1 MLILI
6 IITFLIDYLLSY
18 FIPITFNNLNYFY
31 PMLLIVLIVYLYNKI
46 PRKKYLKTIL
56 ILGIIYDLLYSYIFL
71 FNTLVFLLFTNII
84 KKIDKYLRI
93 NLLINIIIIIL
104 FIFIYDL
111 ILFCLIYLTKYNTI
125 TFNNLLYKFSHSIIL
140 NISYYFLLNI
150 IVNKKIIK
158 KYLNK

>member
-18 FIPITFNNLNYFY
+18 FIPISFNNLNYFY

-46 PRKKYLKTIL
+46 PRKKYFNTIF
-56 ILGIIYDLLYSYIFL
+56 ILGI
-71 FNTLVFLLFTNII
+71 
-84 KKIDKYLRI
+84 
-93 NLLINIIIIIL
+93 
-104 FIFIYDL
+104 IYDL

-125 TFNNLLYKFSHSIIL
+125 TFNNLLYKFSHSIII

-150 IVNKKIIK
+150 IINKKIVNKISKSFK
-158 KYLNK
+158 K